1 MKLVVAVVQ
10 GKDAEALLNAL
21 RENGYRAT
29 QINSS
34 GGFLREN
41 NVTVMTG
48 VNDTQ
53 VPDVYRLIRENCY
66 TRTQYVNP
74 LLPIME
80 PGEFYMPSPVEVQV
94 GGATV
99 FVLPV
104 VRYERIVPPAAAA
117 GAGAGAASAGESQG
131 G

>member
-1 MKLVVAVVQ
+1 MKLVIAVVQ
-10 GKDAEALLNAL
+10 GKDVDALLDAL
-21 RENGYRAT
+21 RSSGYRAT

-41 NVTVMTG
+41 NVTIMTG
-48 VNDTQ
+48 VQDNQ
-53 VPDVYRLIRENCY
+53 VPDVFRLIRENCY

-99 FVLPV
+99 FVLQV
-104 VRYERIVPPAAAA
+104 ARHERIMPSPRATNP
-117 GAGAGAASAGESQG
+117 
-131 G
+131 

>member
-10 GKDAEALLNAL
+10 GKDVEGLMSAL
-21 RENGYRAT
+21 RDAGYRAT

-41 NVTVMTG
+41 NVTIMTG
-48 VNDTQ
+48 VNDAQ
-53 VPDVYRLIRENCY
+53 VPDVFRLIRENCY

-99 FVLPV
+99 FVLPI
-104 VRYERIVPPAAAA
+104 VRYERIMAPAV
-117 GAGAGAASAGESQG
+117 GAVGATT
-131 G
+131 

>member
-10 GKDAEALLNAL
+10 GKDAEALLDAL
-21 RENGYRAT
+21 RANGYRAT

-48 VNDTQ
+48 VNDAQ
-53 VPDVYRLIRENCY
+53 VPEVFRLIRDNCY

-104 VRYERIVPPAAAA
+104 VRYERILAPAAD
-117 GAGAGAASAGESQG
+117 GVGAAE
-131 G
+131 

>member
-10 GKDAEALLNAL
+10 GKDAEGLMAAL
-21 RENGYRAT
+21 RQGGYRAT

-41 NVTVMTG
+41 NVTIITG
-48 VNDTQ
+48 VNDAQ
-53 VPDVYRLIRENCY
+53 VPDVFGLIRENCY

-99 FVLPV
+99 FVLPI
-104 VRYERIVPPAAAA
+104 VRYERIMAAAA
-117 GAGAGAASAGESQG
+117 GGVGVSAGD
-131 G
+131 